1 MIGIH
6 QTIKTYINN
15 FKHDKGSE
23 EQECCENLEGK
34 EKVLC
39 EGAESEEGGVGSAEN
54 LEGGQFWKAK
64 RRFCVKALRASRV
77 VKAVLRIWKEVSSG
91 RQREG
96 SV

>member
-15 FKHDKGSE
+15 FKHDKDSE

-54 LEGGQFWKAK
+54 LEGGQCSGICRAGGMTTDGV
-64 RRFCVKALRASRV
+64 RR
-77 VKAVLRIWKEVSSG
+77 
-91 RQREG
+91 
-96 SV
+96 

>member
-1 MIGIH
+1 MIR
-6 QTIKTYINN
+6 TLRSK
-15 FKHDKGSE
+15 
-23 EQECCENLEGK
+23 
-34 EKVLC
+34 
-39 EGAESEEGGVGSAEN
+39 SAVKI
-54 LEGGQFWKAK
+54 WKAK